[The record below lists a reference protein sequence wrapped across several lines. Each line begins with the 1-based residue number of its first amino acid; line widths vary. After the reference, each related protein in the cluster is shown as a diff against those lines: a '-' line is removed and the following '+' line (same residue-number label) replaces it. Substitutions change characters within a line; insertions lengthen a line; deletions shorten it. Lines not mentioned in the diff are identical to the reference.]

1 MVKNRVLKI
10 TERVLR
16 KHAVGAHRRYG
27 SADEP
32 QAGTNP
38 RMGPVSADHGGVS
51 LEMISTSALGGEIAE
66 APGRPHVG
74 AGLGRGLWEADAR
87 KNACRPKRLAVPE
100 F

>member
-10 TERVLR
+10 TERVFR
-16 KHAVGAHRRYG
+16 KHAVEAHLRYG

-38 RMGPVSADHGGVS
+38 RMGPVSANPGGLA
-51 LEMISTSALGGEIAE
+51 LEMISISALGGEIAE

-74 AGLGRGLWEADAR
+74 AGLGRGLWESEAENKTR
-87 KNACRPKRLAVPE
+87 GP
-100 F
+100 